1 MTDVRKTVFFR
12 ENINADEMG
21 RSSDPITRVAV
32 AAVLRNPF
40 AGVDQQDLSQL
51 FEVSAELGQ
60 FLADELVNMLSVAP
74 VCYGK
79 AALVG
84 SSGAMEHGAAV
95 LHPALGKPVRAAIG
109 GGKALM
115 PSNHKVVPLGGCIDL
130 PLGHKDEPWSFDH
143 IDTMTVCVPDA
154 PRKRIHGR
162 ATHLEIKT
170 SRENKT
176 SIGIKPPTGHTIQY
190 PRLSTGTF
198 PTTSPQIRTLSQ
210 LAQAPCDRVG

>member
-12 ENINADEMG
+12 ENITADEMG

-40 AGVDQQDLSQL
+40 AGVDQEDLSQL

-60 FLADELVNMLSVAP
+60 SLADELVNMLSETP

-79 AALVG
+79 AALIG

-95 LHPALGKPVRAAIG
+95 LHPVLGKPVRAAIG

-115 PSNHKVVPLGGCIDL
+115 PSNHKVGPLGGCIDL
-130 PLGHKDEPWSFDH
+130 PLGHKDEPWSFDY
-143 IDTMTVCVPDA
+143 IDTMTFCVPDA
-154 PRKRIHGR
+154 PRADEIVLCIGLSDGTR
-162 ATHLEIKT
+162 A
-170 SRENKT
+170 N
-176 SIGIKPPTGHTIQY
+176 P
-190 PRLSTGTF
+190 
-198 PTTSPQIRTLSQ
+198 
-210 LAQAPCDRVG
+210 RVGKGPTQS